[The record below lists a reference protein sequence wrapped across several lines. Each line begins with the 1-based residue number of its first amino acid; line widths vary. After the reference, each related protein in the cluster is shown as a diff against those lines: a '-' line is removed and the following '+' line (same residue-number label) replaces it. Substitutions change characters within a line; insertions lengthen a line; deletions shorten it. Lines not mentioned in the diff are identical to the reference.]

1 MLTYSALRIIL
12 ALNQKKGFYR
22 LTIFYFIDF
31 SQGANPQ
38 CFCNVI
44 GEREMPVYEYECQEC
59 DKVFEVQQK
68 IADAP
73 LSDCP
78 ECQGPVKKLVS
89 MSSFQLKGGGWY
101 ADGYASS
108 ANGAGKNG
116 TAAKPAEA
124 AAPCQTGAGCA
135 GCPAATSA

>member
-1 MLTYSALRIIL
+1 
-12 ALNQKKGFYR
+12 
-22 LTIFYFIDF
+22 
-31 SQGANPQ
+31 
-38 CFCNVI
+38 
-44 GEREMPVYEYECQEC
+44 MPVYEYECQEC
-59 DKVFEVQQK
+59 DKIFEVQQK

-108 ANGAGKNG
+108 ANGSNKNG
-116 TAAKPAEA
+116 TEAKPAEA
-124 AAPCQTGAGCA
+124 AAPCQTGAGCT